1 MKIWDMILDLLH
13 RSNARKSLISV
24 VFRVAL
30 VAASL
35 TLTGCHDNGA
45 ESTLVVQPTATAML
59 APTAFP
65 ENADEVTPTAII
77 EINPMED
84 QSPAGEIPPTAAP
97 DPLRFV
103 FPESGPPPVS
113 SWRPPL
119 YEVPWAPTPHDHFY
133 FSRPIAADDKN
144 WPDPDYRYGG
154 VFFEDVV
161 HTGVDIPAE
170 PGTPVLA
177 AAAGKVEWAGYG
189 LYRGVQG
196 DLSDPYGLAVV
207 IRHDFSFQNEQL
219 YTVYGHLQQI
229 DVVRGQR
236 VSMAEQIGL
245 VGQTGKVTGPHLH
258 FEVRVGNDDY
268 FSTLNP
274 ELWLVPPQ
282 GWGLAVARIMDTV
295 GTLYAD
301 ERLRFISLETNQVW
315 RVHPYAGRE
324 VHSDPYYRENLVISD
339 LPAGMYEVRIDYG
352 TETFNYFITIDPG
365 RVTYFSFRGRNGF
378 SSEFPPDPGADFAP
392 PDISTT
398 P

>member
-1 MKIWDMILDLLH
+1 MKYSDSTSGAQRIHNAGKGLLWLILIAGSSLL
-13 RSNARKSLISV
+13 
-24 VFRVAL
+24 FGCW
-30 VAASL
+30 ASENEA
-35 TLTGCHDNGA
+35 TL
-45 ESTLVVQPTATAML
+45 SVQPSMTV
-59 APTAFP
+59 APSETVTP
-65 ENADEVTPTAII
+65 DEASESTPTAII
-77 EINPMED
+77 EVLLVTE
-84 QSPAGEIPPTAAP
+84 QAQEEVIPPTAAP

-119 YEVPWAPTPHDHFY
+119 YEVPWAPTPYDHFY
-133 FSRPIAADDKN
+133 FYRPIAANDKN

-154 VFFEDVV
+154 VFFENVV

-189 LYRGVQG
+189 LYRGVTG

-207 IRHDFSFQNEQL
+207 IRHDFSFQNQQL
-219 YTVYGHLQQI
+219 YSVYGHLQEI
-229 DVVRGQR
+229 DVERGQE
-236 VSMAEQIGL
+236 VVMGEQIGL

-282 GWGLAVARIMDTV
+282 GWGVAVARIMDTA
-295 GTLYAD
+295 GAAYTT
-301 ERLRFISLETNQVW
+301 ERVRFISMETEQVW
-315 RVHPYAGRE
+315 RVHPYAGGE
-324 VHSDPYYRENLVISD
+324 AHSDPYYHENLVLSD

-352 TETFNYFITIDPG
+352 TETFNYFIQIDPG
-365 RVTYFSFRGRNGF
+365 RVTYFTFRGRNGF
-378 SSEFPPDPGADFAP
+378 SSELPSEPGINFVPPDEPA
-392 PDISTT
+392 T

>member
-1 MKIWDMILDLLH
+1 MKIWDLILYLL
-13 RSNARKSLISV
+13 RNSMAKTSFIIGM
-24 VFRVAL
+24 F
-30 VAASL
+30 VAALFTGSL
-35 TLTGCHDNGA
+35 LLTGCDA
-45 ESTLVVQPTATAML
+45 DKTEPPVTVQPSATTVLLVTAT
-59 APTAFP
+59 PG
-65 ENADEVTPTAII
+65 NVDGVTPTAIVDI
-77 EINPMED
+77 DPIGD
-84 QSPAGEIPPTAAP
+84 RSPEGEIPPTAAP

-119 YEVPWAPTPHDHFY
+119 YEVPWAPTPYDHFY
-133 FSRPIAADDKN
+133 FYRPIAADDKN

-177 AAAGKVEWAGYG
+177 AAGGKVEWAGYG

-219 YTVYGHLQQI
+219 YSVYGHLQQI
-229 DVVRGQR
+229 DVARGQR
-236 VSMAEQIGL
+236 VSMGEQIGL

-258 FEVRVGNDDY
+258 FEVRVGTDDY

-282 GWGLAVARIMDTV
+282 GWGVAVARVMDTM
-295 GTLYAD
+295 GALYSD
-301 ERLRFISLETNQVW
+301 ERLRFISMETNQVW
-315 RVHPYAGRE
+315 RVRPYAGGE
-324 VHSDPYYRENLVISD
+324 AHSDPYYRENMVISD

-352 TETFNYFITIDPG
+352 TETFNYFIQINPG
-365 RVTYFSFRGRNGF
+365 RVTYFTFRGRSGF
-378 SSEFPPDPGADFAP
+378 SSELPPNPGADFAP
-392 PDISTT
+392 PDISVS

>member
-1 MKIWDMILDLLH
+1 MKKQEVISLCQSRRPRAYGWLLITG
-13 RSNARKSLISV
+13 L
-24 VFRVAL
+24 FLL
-30 VAASL
+30 VA
-35 TLTGCHDNGA
+35 C
-45 ESTLVVQPTATAML
+45 Q
-59 APTAFP
+59 
-65 ENADEVTPTAII
+65 ADEFSPTVTALPAVTAPPVETLPTPDAGEITPTAIVKI
-77 EINPMED
+77 PISVD
-84 QSPAGEIPPTAAP
+84 QAPEGEIPPTAAP

-119 YEVPWAPTPHDHFY
+119 YEVPWAPTPYDHFY
-133 FSRPIAADDKN
+133 FYRPIAADEVN

-154 VFFEDVV
+154 VFFENVV

-177 AAAGKVEWAGYG
+177 VADGKVEWAGYG
-189 LYRGVQG
+189 LYRRVQG
-196 DLSDPYGLAVV
+196 DPSDPYGLAVV

-219 YTVYGHLQQI
+219 YTVYGHLQEI
-229 DVVRGQR
+229 DVIRGQR
-236 VSMAEQIGL
+236 VTMGEQIGL

-282 GWGLAVARIMDTV
+282 GWGVAVARIMDTV
-295 GTLYAD
+295 GALYSD
-301 ERLRFISLETNQVW
+301 QRLRFISMETGQVW
-315 RVHPYAGRE
+315 RVRPYAGRE
-324 VHSDPYYRENLVISD
+324 ARSDPYYRENMVLSD

-352 TETFNYFITIDPG
+352 TETFNFFIVIDPG
-365 RVTYFSFRGRNGF
+365 RVTYFTFRGRNGF
-378 SSEFPPDPGADFAP
+378 SLELPPDPGASFVPPEAP
-392 PDISTT
+392 PT